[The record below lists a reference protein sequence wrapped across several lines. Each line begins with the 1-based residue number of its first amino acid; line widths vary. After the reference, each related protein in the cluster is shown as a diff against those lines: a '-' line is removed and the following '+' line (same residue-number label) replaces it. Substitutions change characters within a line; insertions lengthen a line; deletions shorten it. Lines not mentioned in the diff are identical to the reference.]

1 MFIIL
6 IICYALH
13 PLIVNNERALEGT
26 SVCFV
31 PVVSQWE
38 AGETEHF
45 CSTFSHSYKSGEG
58 ELEILVTDYFAAV
71 RKLNK

>member
-1 MFIIL
+1 MSTIL
-6 IICYALH
+6 IICYALD
-13 PLIVNNERALEGT
+13 PLIVNNEWALKGT

-45 CSTFSHSYKSGEG
+45 CSTFSHSYKSG
-58 ELEILVTDYFAAV
+58 
-71 RKLNK
+71 